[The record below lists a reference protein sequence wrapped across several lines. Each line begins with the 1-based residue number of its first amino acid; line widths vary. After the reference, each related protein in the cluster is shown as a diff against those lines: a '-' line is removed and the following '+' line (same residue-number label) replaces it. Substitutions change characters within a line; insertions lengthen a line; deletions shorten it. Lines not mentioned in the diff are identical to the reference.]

1 MEWVQYK
8 EVMDA
13 VVSESGLERRRF
25 FDVRG
30 NHDVYGVPYV
40 GSELDFFSKY
50 SISAQLNRLSTIQIV
65 SLLVRLKTNL
75 ILLSSLWNKKKQIVA

>member
-40 GSELDFFSKY
+40 GSELDFFSNY
-50 SISAQLNRLSTIQIV
+50 SISAQLNRLSTIQSV
-65 SLLVRLKTNL
+65 SLLVRL
-75 ILLSSLWNKKKQIVA
+75 